1 MTLELETFIN
11 KRMEIID
18 TEQWMQLFLEA
29 YDDLSNEDTAE
40 LISVLSQ
47 IDIDS
52 KQLLN
57 SRDSALRFILTMI
70 FEDLSPGQYFPSSL
84 TSQHLNQYLGLSY
97 SEIKKFIHDEAAEW
111 PDNIQI
117 VSFSNSTVGAQ
128 SYVVKVN

>member
-11 KRMEIID
+11 KRIDIID

-47 IDIDS
+47 IDIDY
-52 KQLLN
+52 KKLLN
-57 SRDSALRFILTMI
+57 DRDSALRFILTMI

-84 TSQHLNQYLGLSY
+84 TGQHLKQYLGLSS
-97 SEIKKFIHDEAAEW
+97 SEIKKFIYDEAAEW
-111 PDNIQI
+111 PANIQI